1 MASDTLQ
8 PIRDA
13 INAGDKKTAQV
24 LLKPVLKDQ
33 PSADAWVLAA
43 QACATEEKAIYCLR
57 HALEIQPQHNAANRM
72 LFKLEGMRPQA
83 PMVEE
88 MPPVEALTVEPLKKV
103 VRRKKKRSATRTI
116 TLICLLILGV
126 SLSTLTMNLAGL
138 ITGPITVITQLTG
151 GATPVREIGGKPLS
165 QVENAPLLVKPSQ
178 TKPLEGRDADVLEP
192 GYEHEYTFAG
202 SRGGD
207 VAIYVQFLSVAAN
220 RVSRN
225 VVLLRP
231 DNSNGTSTCEKDAI
245 LQGDNNITLTCT
257 LDTSGTWKVR
267 ILGREKESVGAYFV
281 GVQQVNG

>member
-57 HALEIQPQHNAANRM
+57 HALEIQPQHSAANRM
-72 LFKLEGMRPQA
+72 LFKLEGTKPQA
-83 PMVEE
+83 AMVEE

-103 VRRKKKRSATRTI
+103 VRRKKKRSASRTVV
-116 TLICLLILGV
+116 LICLLILGV

-138 ITGPITVITQLTG
+138 ITGPITAITELTG
-151 GATPVREIGGKPLS
+151 GATPVREIGGTPIAY
-165 QVENAPLLVKPSQ
+165 VANAPLYIQPSQ
-178 TKPLEGRDADVLEP
+178 SKPLQGRDADVLEP

-202 SRGGD
+202 SQGGD
-207 VAIYVQFLSVAAN
+207 VAIYIQFLSVAAN

-231 DNSNGTSTCEKDAI
+231 DNSNGISTCEKDTI
-245 LQGDNNITLTCT
+245 LEGDNNITLACT
-257 LDTSGTWKVR
+257 LDTTGIWKVR

-281 GVQQVNG
+281 GVQSMS